1 MNNNFWKYASI
12 RALKTFCQALVCTLP
27 AGATITPAMIQTLD
41 WSILY
46 VIGAWIGTALFGAF
60 LSFVTSVA
68 TGLPEVELEN
78 NMYMN
83 ADEPIDSEVEDDED
97 E

>member
-1 MNNNFWKYASI
+1 MSNNFWKYASI

-68 TGLPEVELEN
+68 TGLPEVDMADHL
-78 NMYMN
+78 YMN
-83 ADEPIDSEVEDDED
+83 IAEPEDSEVDDE

>member
-1 MNNNFWKYASI
+1 MSNNFWKYASI

-68 TGLPEVELEN
+68 TGLPEVEYEQSL
-78 NMYMN
+78 YQYY
-83 ADEPIDSEVEDDED
+83 DEPEDSEVDDE